1 MRTRPSLVTML
12 AVAGV
17 LPPLSAASAG
27 AAQVLRLA
35 MVLWWLQ
42 PDGHAE
48 RVAGNGM
55 DRGTGAGREVR

>member
-17 LPPLSAASAG
+17 LPQLSAG
-27 AAQVLRLA
+27 AALVLRLA
-35 MVLWWLQ
+35 MVLWLQ

-48 RVAGNGM
+48 RVAGNGKEQHAE
-55 DRGTGAGREVR
+55 AGREVR